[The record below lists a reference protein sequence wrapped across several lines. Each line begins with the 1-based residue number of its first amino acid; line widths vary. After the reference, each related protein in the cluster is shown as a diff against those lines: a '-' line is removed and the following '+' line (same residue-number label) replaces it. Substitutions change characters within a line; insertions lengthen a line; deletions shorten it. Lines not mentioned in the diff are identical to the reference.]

1 MSKDETTLLKE
12 LNEKIDKIL
21 TVQYHIL
28 SIIEQDKCEHKPLD
42 VFELLE
48 LPDHIRKTAMAMNKL
63 KEATAEDVSL
73 ETGRERSIESAY
85 LNQLVRY
92 GYIQKRREGRKVI
105 FYFPNEVY

>member
-105 FYFPNEVY
+105 FYFPKEGY